1 MSIGVDGR
9 WEAGI
14 GDPTV
19 VGWITVVAYG
29 VSAALSLRCARRTAI
44 GLEHWFWVGA
54 AVALIL
60 LGFNKQLDLQT
71 LVTQIGR
78 DMAMRGGWYGERRVA
93 QAAFVSALAVA
104 GLVALVW
111 LLWLVRR
118 LPRATQAA
126 GVGLVL
132 LVVFIVIRGASF
144 HHIDQMVGSSFEGI
158 RFNWILELT
167 PLLLIGIA
175 AFQRRAS
182 LAPAGLPPRH
192 RRRRRHRSS
201 RSSGERSSRRES
213 GG

>member
-54 AVALIL
+54 AVALVL

-78 DMAMRGGWYGERRVA
+78 DMAMREGWYAERRVA
-93 QAAFVSALAVA
+93 QAAFVSALPWPGWSLWCGCYGWCVA
-104 GLVALVW
+104 CLAPL
-111 LLWLVRR
+111 R
-118 LPRATQAA
+118 PRASAWYC
-126 GVGLVL
+126 
-132 LVVFIVIRGASF
+132 
-144 HHIDQMVGSSFEGI
+144 SSC
-158 RFNWILELT
+158 
-167 PLLLIGIA
+167 
-175 AFQRRAS
+175 
-182 LAPAGLPPRH
+182 
-192 RRRRRHRSS
+192 SS
-201 RSSGERSSRRES
+201 
-213 GG
+213 